1 MKKSIPILTLLF
13 LTLFSALSFA
23 GNHQFP
29 VRNASGSWGYIDSNG
44 KPTIAVQFE
53 EAKPFS
59 EGYAAVKKGGY
70 WAYIDETGRN
80 ITEFIFTRAGN
91 FSEGL
96 AAVQKKG
103 EPHTD
108 YIDARGNV
116 LLSSTYLEGEDFS
129 EGLAAV
135 RNSIS
140 TGWGYIDR
148 TGKTVIG
155 PSSVMEAPRPF
166 KDGLAGVRM
175 EGKWGYID
183 KKGDLA
189 ISPRFF
195 NALDFSEGYA
205 MVQEATLRKTRI
217 NTTVPVEPKGGKC
230 GFIDKQGN
238 YAINP
243 SFDEAFG
250 FSEGLAPVKTGDKWG
265 YIDRKGT
272 LVISPNYQ
280 LAEDFSEGL
289 AVVLIQGPPDYKT
302 FFGYI
307 DKNGSYAIKPASW
320 FNAFS
325 FSGGLALVITED
337 NRTIYLDPSGKVIW
351 NSEIK

>member
-1 MKKSIPILTLLF
+1 MKKSIPILALF
-13 LTLFSALSFA
+13 FLALFSNLSFA
-23 GNHQFP
+23 GGHQFP

-53 EAKPFS
+53 DAKPFS
-59 EGYAAVKKGGY
+59 EGYAAVKKGGC
-70 WAYIDETGRN
+70 WAYIDESGRS
-80 ITEFIFTRAGN
+80 ITEFVFTRAAN

-103 EPHTD
+103 EPCTG
-108 YIDARGNV
+108 YIDTKGNV
-116 LLSSTYLEGEDFS
+116 FLNSTYIEGEDFS

-135 RNSIS
+135 RNSLG
-140 TGWGYIDR
+140 TGWGYIDK

-155 PSSVMEAPRPF
+155 PRFVMEAPRPF
-166 KDGLAGVRM
+166 KDGLAGVRID
-175 EGKWGYID
+175 GKWGFID
-183 KKGDLA
+183 KKGNVA
-189 ISPRFF
+189 ITPRFF
-195 NALDFSEGYA
+195 NALDFSEGVA
-205 MVQEATLRKTRI
+205 MVQEIALRKARI
-217 NTTVPVEPKGGKC
+217 NTSAPVEPKGGKC
-230 GFIDKQGN
+230 GFIDRQGN

-243 SFDEAFG
+243 SFDEASG
-250 FSEGLAPVKTGDKWG
+250 FSEGFAPVKTGDKWG

-302 FFGYI
+302 LFGYI
-307 DKNGSYAIKPASW
+307 DKKGSYAIKPASC

-351 NSEIK
+351 NSGTK